1 MKDYFLEKNGGKVSE
16 EEIQSKIKIVEAMR
30 LEDYNKIFSS
40 LSDEVSK
47 EGIKLVVID
56 NIASVCDHFIRND
69 SSMVSTDY
77 IERATFL

>member
-1 MKDYFLEKNGGKVSE
+1 
-16 EEIQSKIKIVEAMR
+16 MR

-77 IERATFL
+77 IERAAFL